1 MPGPSESVVVT
12 DDDTAAG
19 RSFGTPGAAN
29 ATTLLLL
36 GSGELGKEVVLAAQ
50 RLGVETVAVDRYAGA
65 PAMQAAHR
73 SRVIDMT
80 DADALRRVVEETDPT
95 VIVPEIEAVAT
106 DELERLEE
114 RGYDVVPTA
123 EATRLTMDRE
133 WIREFAAEE
142 VGVPTSD
149 YRFADSE
156 TAYREAVAEI
166 GRPAVVKPTMSSS
179 GKGQSVVREGDDPAD
194 AWRTATEGS
203 RSDTGRVIVEES
215 VDLDYEITL
224 LTVRHADGT
233 TVCPPVG
240 HRQVDG
246 DYRESWQ
253 PHPTGDETLADA
265 ERMARDVTDA
275 LGGHG
280 IFGVEFFVADGEVLF
295 SELSPRP
302 HDTGVV
308 TLATQSLD
316 QFELHLRAILGLPIP
331 PVSLETA
338 GASAAVVA
346 DEPVNVPAVE
356 GVENALAD
364 PAVDVRLFG
373 KPDAYA
379 GRRMAVAVA
388 AGEDV
393 TTARERA
400 GEAAASLTVREDAG
414 DGGSD
419 GSEGD
424 GSENAER

>member
-1 MPGPSESVVVT
+1 MTHDP
-12 DDDTAAG
+12 DAATLG
-19 RSFGTPGAAN
+19 SIGTPDAAN

-36 GSGELGKEVVLAAQ
+36 GSGELGKELVFAAQ
-50 RLGVETVAVDRYAGA
+50 RLGVETVAVDRYENA
-65 PAMQAAHR
+65 PAMQAAHDAR
-73 SRVIDMT
+73 TIDMT
-80 DADALRRVVEETDPT
+80 DADALRAVVEDVEPA

-106 DELERLEE
+106 AELERLEAD
-114 RGYDVVPTA
+114 GYDVVPTA

-149 YRFADSE
+149 YRFADGE
-156 TAYREAVAEI
+156 DAYRAALDEI

-203 RSDTGRVIVEES
+203 RSDTGRVIVEEL
-215 VDLDYEITL
+215 VDLDYEVTL

-253 PHPTGDETLADA
+253 PHPMDDEAAAAA
-265 ERMARDVTDA
+265 ERMARAVTDG

-280 IFGVEFFVADGEVLF
+280 IFGVEFFVVDGEVLF

-302 HDTGVV
+302 HDTGLV

-331 PVSLETA
+331 AVRLETP
-338 GASAAVVA
+338 GASAALVA
-346 DEPVNVPAVE
+346 DEPLSVPAVD
-356 GVENALAD
+356 GVADALAG
-364 PAVDVRLFG
+364 PAVDLRLFG

-379 GRRMAVAVA
+379 GRRMGVAVA
-388 AGEDV
+388 ADDDTEG
-393 TTARERA
+393 ARERA
-400 GEAAASLTVREDAG
+400 SEAVAALTLRDADGASAASE
-414 DGGSD
+414 
-419 GSEGD
+419 
-424 GSENAER
+424 

>member
-1 MPGPSESVVVT
+1 MTLHHGPL
-12 DDDTAAG
+12 
-19 RSFGTPGAAN
+19 GTPGGAN
-29 ATTLLLL
+29 ATRLLLL
-36 GSGELGKEVVLAAQ
+36 GSGELGKELLSAAQ
-50 RLGVETVAVDRYAGA
+50 RLGVETVAVDRYDGA
-65 PAMQAAHR
+65 PAMQVAHR
-73 SRVIDMT
+73 AHTIDMT
-80 DADALRRVVEETDPT
+80 DADELRRVVEAEDPAL
-95 VIVPEIEAVAT
+95 IVPEIEAVAT
-106 DELERLEE
+106 DELGRLESA
-114 RGYDVVPTA
+114 GYDVVPTA

-156 TAYREAVAEI
+156 SAYRDAVEEI
-166 GRPAVVKPTMSSS
+166 GLPAVVKPTMSSS
-179 GKGQSVVREGDDPAD
+179 GKGQSVVREESEVD
-194 AWRTATEGS
+194 AAWTAATEGS
-203 RSDTGRVIVEES
+203 RSDTGRVIVEEL

-224 LTVRHADGT
+224 LTVRHGDET

-253 PHPTGDETLADA
+253 PHPMADDALADA
-265 ERMARDVTDA
+265 REMARAVTDG

-280 IFGVEFFVADGEVLF
+280 IFGVEFFVADGEVSF

-302 HDTGVV
+302 HDTGLV

-331 PVSLETA
+331 EVELEQS

-346 DEPVNVPAVE
+346 DESIDLPE
-356 GVENALAD
+356 FDGVDDALAD

-373 KPDAYA
+373 KPDAYD

-388 AGEDV
+388 DADDV
-393 TTARERA
+393 ETARERA
-400 GEAAASLTVREDAG
+400 SDA
-414 DGGSD
+414 
-419 GSEGD
+419 
-424 GSENAER
+424 AERIEVFEGATDGEE